1 VAISELSSGAS
12 VLGRQTLGCWPGFK
26 LYAAYQTRRV
36 YACLQ
41 RLGERASLTRQLV
54 RLMRP
59 SRVDSL
65 TLLSFRIDPSPPS
78 RGALHR
84 DWARNARRGKM
95 SAECYD
101 TGSVGLEKI
110 LADATVIRVL
120 TRI

>member
-12 VLGRQTLGCWPGFK
+12 VLGRQTLGCWPPAG
-26 LYAAYQTRRV
+26 LYAYQTRRV

-41 RLGERASLTRQLV
+41 RLGERASLTRQSV

-65 TLLSFRIDPSPPS
+65 TLLSFRIDPPS

-101 TGSVGLEKI
+101 TGSVGLEKL
-110 LADATVIRVL
+110 LAGATVIL